1 MSGLWEDIPPAVG
14 PEADNV
20 RRVGPD
26 HPLDLYRGRDFAG
39 RFLLALTAD
48 VTGPPLPEAPRLNG
62 IDVELENG
70 PGARTRL
77 VIRLQDTA
85 QADIFRYICDHLTTT
100 TRTCPTGANEA
111 GLRLILRRLR
121 HWHDLLR
128 RRRDHLL
135 SPQELIGL
143 TGELL
148 FLRDRLLPALPA
160 HPAIQA
166 WRGGHQE
173 EQDFALGRWQIEM
186 KTQRATADQRLLI
199 SSEAQLDAA
208 NGILLLC
215 HQRLADA
222 SPTEPGA
229 VTLNGLVEAIRE
241 TLTDA
246 GDATLD
252 VFDQGLDA
260 WRYGPRPEYDEDWWL
275 LTGRDLYEVR
285 DGFPR
290 LTPDRL
296 PPGVQNVHYEVRLSE
311 CLPYRVDLEAT
322 LTEVL
327 G

>member
-1 MSGLWEDIPPAVG
+1 MSSLWDDIAPASG
-14 PEADNV
+14 PHADNV
-20 RRVGPD
+20 RRVGAD

-39 RFLLALTAD
+39 RFLLALAAD
-48 VTGPPLPEAPRLNG
+48 VQGPPLPEAPRLNG
-62 IDVELENG
+62 MDVELEAG
-70 PGARTRL
+70 PGPRMRL

-85 QADIFRYICDHLTTT
+85 QADIFRYICDHLIAT
-100 TRTCPTGANEA
+100 TRAVPAGGNEA

-160 HPAIQA
+160 HQAIQA

-173 EQDFALGRWQIEM
+173 EQDFALGRWQIEV

-199 SSEAQLDAA
+199 SSEAQLEAVT
-208 NGILLLC
+208 GVLLLC

-222 SPTEPGA
+222 PPGEAGA
-229 VTLNGLVEAIRE
+229 VTLNGLVASIHEAI
-241 TLTDA
+241 TDA

-252 VFDQGLDA
+252 VFEQGLDA

-275 LTGRDLYEVR
+275 LNGRDLYEVR

-290 LTPDRL
+290 LTPECL
-296 PPGVQNVHYEVRLSE
+296 PSGVQNVRYEIRLSE
-311 CLPYRVDLEAT
+311 CLPYRVDLDGTLKEA
-322 LTEVL
+322 L